1 MPAVNAS
8 GVFNTNG
15 LTCPETEV
23 ECARCPA
30 PLNTGPF
37 HAPVNLTGV
46 RVIGCRYRAD
56 VCDALRE
63 ETKACKRHAR
73 SLCAERDARAQAKA
87 KCRRVLNRAWK
98 TKCKEQ
104 RTTLVTRTDALEK
117 RFVDLQ
123 DRMKKARAKRAVRRA
138 FFRPSSAHC
147 PKFRAN
153 SRSATASRRS
163 RICRGASAACSASS
177 MR

>member
-1 MPAVNAS
+1 MNAS

-23 ECARCPA
+23 ECERCPA

-123 DRMKKARAKRAVRRA
+123 DL
-138 FFRPSSAHC
+138 SLIH
-147 PKFRAN
+147 
-153 SRSATASRRS
+153 
-163 RICRGASAACSASS
+163 I
-177 MR
+177 